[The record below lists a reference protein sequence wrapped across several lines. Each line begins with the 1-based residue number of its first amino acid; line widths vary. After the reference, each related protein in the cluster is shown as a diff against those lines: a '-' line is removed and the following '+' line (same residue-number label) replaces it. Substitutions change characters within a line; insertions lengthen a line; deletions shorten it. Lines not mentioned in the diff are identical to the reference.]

1 MGTQAASVPCTGLP
15 ELAGNLT
22 CIGPS
27 RSDNLLILSYI
38 YFGVFSFLTIAIA
51 VIILVRSG
59 TPTPTRALPYTFDP
73 RDGSNITRI
82 PHRVQSTPSPSLDL
96 LMRLNSR
103 RCLHKPDLRH
113 RWEMQ
118 GERYIAEG
126 VPLLMPCSVRVA

>member
-15 ELAGNLT
+15 ELTGNLT
-22 CIGPS
+22 CIGP
-27 RSDNLLILSYI
+27 RGSDNLLILSYI
-38 YFGVFSFLTIAIA
+38 YLGVFSFLTIAIV
-51 VIILVRSG
+51 VIILVRPG
-59 TPTPTRALPYTFDP
+59 IPTPTRAQQDTFDP

-82 PHRVQSTPSPSLDL
+82 PPGIALEPSQTLGPTMVLS
-96 LMRLNSR
+96 SR

-118 GERYIAEG
+118 GGRYIAEG